1 MLQKIFIGLLA
12 LATLAMIT
20 FGLLDAA
27 RAPQPAAAALIQPSA
42 APTTPPAAPSAP
54 NTPDA
59 AAPAQQPAAGD
70 SVGEAWSASGTIKAL
85 DDFNLTL
92 ATTTGDYL
100 IELGPPTYWQAQ
112 GVALP
117 IGAQAQVEGY
127 FNGDQ
132 YHARIVTVGTAQLVI
147 RDEAGRPMWAGNGQ
161 SGNTASGTPGQT
173 SGQVEVQIPADAWKT
188 LKGTVEAV
196 NNGNVT
202 FTGTD
207 GATAT
212 GIIPLQMGQRRFWQD
227 QGVVLAAGDAVEVL
241 GYWQNGQFMVADLLK
256 VATGE
261 HIILRDP
268 NGRQLWG
275 GPGRNGQTNGNGNGQ
290 GRNSTTPTPAN

>member
-1 MLQKIFIGLLA
+1 MMQKLFIGLLA
-12 LATLAMIT
+12 LATLGMVA
-20 FGLLDAA
+20 FGLRDAA
-27 RAPQPAAAALIQPSA
+27 DHPQATAAFT
-42 APTTPPAAPSAP
+42 APTLQPT
-54 NTPDA
+54 TVPD
-59 AAPAQQPAAGD
+59 AAPAQQPAAGN
-70 SVGEAWSASGTIKAL
+70 SVGEAWSASGTITAL
-85 DDFNLTL
+85 DDLTLTL
-92 ATTTGDYL
+92 ATTTGEYV

-132 YHARIVTVGTAQLVI
+132 YHARIVTVGTAQLVL
-147 RDEAGRPMWAGNGQ
+147 RDEAGRPMWSGNGQ
-161 SGNTASGTPGQT
+161 AGNTPNGTPGQA
-173 SGQVEVQIPADAWKT
+173 EVQIPAEAWKT
-188 LKGTVEAV
+188 LKGQIAAV

-207 GATAT
+207 GVT
-212 GIIPLQMGQRRFWQD
+212 IPLQMGQRRFWQD

-241 GYWQNGQFMVADLLK
+241 GYWQNNQFMVADLLK

-275 GPGRNGQTNGNGNGQ
+275 GPGRNGQTNGNGQGSNGNRNGQ
-290 GRNSTTPTPAN
+290 GRTHATATPTN